1 MKIERAVASDLGAI
15 RSLLIEAGLPV
26 EDLATAGV
34 NFWVARDAQ
43 GIAGAVG
50 VEWLGTAGLLRSLVV
65 APRSQ
70 NRGAGSA
77 LVQDLEIS
85 MRSSG
90 LNSLVLLT
98 QTAESFFGKRGYA
111 VTPREQ
117 VPERVR
123 QSGEFKSLCPA
134 SAVCMSKML

>member
-1 MKIERAVASDLGAI
+1 MKIERAMTSDLDVI
-15 RSLLIEAGLPV
+15 RPMLIEAGLPV
-26 EDLATAGV
+26 EDLATADV
-34 NFWVARDAQ
+34 DFWVARDAQ

-50 VEWLGTAGLLRSLVV
+50 VERFGTAGLLRSLVV
-65 APRSQ
+65 APRGQ
-70 NRGAGSA
+70 HRGTGSA

-98 QTAESFFGKRGYA
+98 QTAERFFGKRGYT

-117 VPERVR
+117 VPEPVR

-134 SAVCMSKML
+134 SAVCMSKTL